1 MKIDLY
7 HIAGVSTGAGSRA
20 YAKAY
25 GDQVETADSIKVLIE
40 MGGILV
46 GKAKTAQ

>member
-1 MKIDLY
+1 
-7 HIAGVSTGAGSRA
+7 VSTGAGSRA

-25 GDQVETADSIKVLIE
+25 GDQEETAESMSVLDE